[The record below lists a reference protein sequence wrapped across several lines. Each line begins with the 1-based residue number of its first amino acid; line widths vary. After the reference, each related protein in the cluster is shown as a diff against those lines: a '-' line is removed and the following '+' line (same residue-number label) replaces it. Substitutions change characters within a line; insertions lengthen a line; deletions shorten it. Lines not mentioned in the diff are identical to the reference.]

1 MKEEIQKEIGKVEP
15 AIKRRSR
22 KEGIKM
28 QSTIK
33 KIPIASFMDHDKTG
47 QIIIEPLTHL
57 PFSDM
62 CNSFKCL
69 HVKYAMSFDQVR
81 INLVES
87 LKRICPHCGNY
98 NTKDADYCVNCGSK
112 VIEVQ

>member
-1 MKEEIQKEIGKVEP
+1 
-15 AIKRRSR
+15 
-22 KEGIKM
+22 M

-33 KIPIASFMDHDKTG
+33 KIPIASFMDHEKIG

-57 PFSDM
+57 PFCDM
-62 CNSFKCL
+62 CDSFDCM
-69 HVKYAMSFDQVR
+69 HVKYAMSFEQVR
-81 INLVES
+81 INLTES